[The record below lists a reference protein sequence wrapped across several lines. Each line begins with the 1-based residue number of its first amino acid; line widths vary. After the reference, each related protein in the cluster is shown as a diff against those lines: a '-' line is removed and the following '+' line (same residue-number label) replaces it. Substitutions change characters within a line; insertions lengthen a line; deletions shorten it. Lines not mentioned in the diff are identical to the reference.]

1 LAINC
6 VLICNSITPT
16 H

>member
-16 H
+16 Y